1 MAERIEVT
9 LVCSE
14 CESRNYRTTRKKE
27 QAGQIQLK
35 KHCPK
40 CKRHTLHKETK

>member
-1 MAERIEVT
+1 MAERIDVA

-14 CESRNYRTTRKKE
+14 CESRNYRTTRKKDH
-27 QAGQIQLK
+27 QGQLTFK

-40 CKRHTLHKETK
+40 CKRHTVHKEAK

>member
-1 MAERIEVT
+1 MAERIDIS
-9 LVCSE
+9 LVCTE
-14 CESRNYRTTRKKE
+14 CESRNYKTTRKKE
-27 QAGQIQLK
+27 KEGQLQLK